1 MNIEPQSL
9 TPVYV
14 TEEINQPLTLYE
26 GDMKFIGNQGDR
38 DIIAHGTGTVK
49 LNWFPTIRIKYSF
62 KSNDSVAFNYEK
74 PHVLELVN
82 LKASC
87 KAYAIKHHLSLGIS
101 IKTEEVSGFLQE
113 TSVITSNSN
122 LSYVIF
128 HLTNFHHYL
137 GDKIQNSSSRWRGR
151 LLLEASGWKVTIDSV
166 EPERLKELT
175 RSLEDEGGYAIT
187 HVAKLEKSNKHT
199 FTSEEAL
206 DILSGLSS
214 FLSFARGIWVVPLL
228 PIGFNAENIPTW
240 EIWYSSTASAYQ
252 RNITSWFPVQRS
264 ENLTEAFVGFMNLWE
279 DPDWQQPLQLAI
291 HWYVESNLQAGAID
305 GSIILAHSAL
315 ELLYEHRIGIFIKNN
330 AALKLEKL
338 FKKSKLPIN
347 DLDSKSN
354 LIIKLLEFAE
364 EKKINMPK
372 AITEVRNKLTH
383 LEQKEK
389 VHPKS
394 IRKEAWRLSLWYLE
408 LVLLDLFNY
417 QGVYKNR
424 LRFSWEGDYDELPK
438 GSIHNHLV

>member
-1 MNIEPQSL
+1 MSIDPQSL

-26 GDMKFIGNQGDR
+26 GDMKFIGKQGDR
-38 DIIAHGTGTVK
+38 DIVAHGTGVVK
-49 LNWFPTIRIKYSF
+49 LNWFPTTRIKYSF
-62 KSNDSVAFNYEK
+62 ESNDSVAFNYEK

-82 LKASC
+82 LKVSC
-87 KAYAIKHHLSLGIS
+87 KANATKYQLSVG
-101 IKTEEVSGFLQE
+101 IKTEVSGFLHE
-113 TSVITSNSN
+113 PAVITSNSN

-128 HLTNFHHYL
+128 HLTNFHSC
-137 GDKIQNSSSRWRGR
+137 Q
-151 LLLEASGWKVTIDSV
+151 LLLESNGWKITIAPV
-166 EPERLKELT
+166 EKIKELT
-175 RSLEDEGGYAIT
+175 NSLEDDGGYAIT

-214 FLSFARGIWVVPLL
+214 FLSFARGLWVGLLL

-252 RNITSWFPVQRS
+252 RNITSWFPVQRP

-279 DPDWQQPLQLAI
+279 DSDWQQPLQLAI
-291 HWYVESNLQAGAID
+291 HWYVESNLQAGAIE
-305 GSIILAHSAL
+305 GSIILTHSAL
-315 ELLYEHRIGIFIKNN
+315 ELLYEHRIGKYINDSADK
-330 AALKLEKL
+330 KLVKL
-338 FKKSKLPIN
+338 FEMSKLPTSHTDTKLEYIT
-347 DLDSKSN
+347 DLLK
-354 LIIKLLEFAE
+354 FAE
-364 EKKINMPK
+364 GKKISIPK
-372 AITEVRNKLTH
+372 AITEVRNRLTH
-383 LEQKEK
+383 LNQKKK
-389 VHPKS
+389 VHPTN
-394 IRKEAWRLSLWYLE
+394 IRKQSWRLSLWYLE

-424 LRFSWEGDYDELPK
+424 LRFSWDGDYDELPK

>member
-1 MNIEPQSL
+1 MSIDPQSL

-26 GDMKFIGNQGDR
+26 GDMKFIGKQGDR
-38 DIIAHGTGTVK
+38 DIVAHGTGVVK
-49 LNWFPTIRIKYSF
+49 LNWFPTTRIKYSF
-62 KSNDSVAFNYEK
+62 ESNNSVTSNFKES
-74 PHVLELVN
+74 HVLELVN
-82 LKASC
+82 LKVSC
-87 KAYAIKHHLSLGIS
+87 KANATKYQLSVG
-101 IKTEEVSGFLQE
+101 IKTEVSGFLHE
-113 TSVITSNSN
+113 PAVITSNSN

-128 HLTNFHHYL
+128 HLTNFHSC
-137 GDKIQNSSSRWRGR
+137 Q
-151 LLLEASGWKVTIDSV
+151 LLLEANGWKVTIAPV
-166 EPERLKELT
+166 EKIKELT
-175 RSLEDEGGYAIT
+175 NSLEDEGGYAIT

-214 FLSFARGIWVVPLL
+214 FLSFARGMWVVPLL
-228 PIGFNAENIPTW
+228 PISFNAENIPTW

-252 RNITSWFPVQRS
+252 RNITSWFPVQRP

>member
-62 KSNDSVAFNYEK
+62 RSNDSVAFSYEK

-87 KAYAIKHHLSLGIS
+87 EANATKYQLSVG
-101 IKTEEVSGFLQE
+101 IKTEVSGFLHE
-113 TSVITSNSN
+113 PAVITSNSN

-128 HLTNFHHYL
+128 HLTNFHSY
-137 GDKIQNSSSRWRGR
+137 Q
-151 LLLEASGWKVTIDSV
+151 LLLEANGWKVTIAPV
-166 EPERLKELT
+166 EKIKELT
-175 RSLEDEGGYAIT
+175 NSLEDEGGYAIT

-214 FLSFARGIWVVPLL
+214 FLSFARGMWVVPLL

-252 RNITSWFPVQRS
+252 RNITSWFPVQRP